1 VARIRTK
8 KTWQGWCSPC
18 VCTSVYQSKGL
29 RPSWPVLLQKGDEV
43 QCEIEE
49 LGVIIN
55 KVV

>member
-1 VARIRTK
+1 MARIRTK